1 MIRSNLIRRTGIAKF
16 KRALDA
22 YALRQRVTAENVAN
36 VQTPDYKSRKVIFE
50 ENLQKARAGS
60 VTMTPV
66 PNPPR
71 AIPIVPPQQRFVQLR
86 NDDSGYFNGTNDVNL
101 ETEMTDLTRTAM
113 AYNLV
118 AKMTRGTFDLLRSA
132 IAGRIK

>member
-1 MIRSNLIRRTGIAKF
+1 MLRSNLIRRTGVAKF

-36 VQTPDYKSRKVIFE
+36 VQTPGYKSKKVIFE
-50 ENLQKARAGS
+50 ENLQKAAAGTI
-60 VTMTPV
+60 TMTPV

-71 AIPIVPPQQRFVQLR
+71 AIPLTAPRQRFIQLR
-86 NDDSGYFNGTNDVNL
+86 NNDSDYFNGTNDVNM

-118 AKMTRGTFDLLRSA
+118 ARMTRGTFDLLRSA
-132 IAGRIK
+132 IAGRVK